1 MTDLRRMADP
11 MRLADLLLAVES
23 EAAAFYAALARRFGE
38 RLGLRTLWMELAED
52 EREHAKWIRETREQT
67 GLLTGAPNLPIAPVE
82 AALEELRRQRERLE
96 RGEDSVVNALAATIA
111 LETSEVN
118 DTLVEFLAATNAQ
131 HSSELLAQETILHL
145 RRLTAAV
152 DRLSHPELTALL
164 KGVTA
169 RAERGLEPRRTI
181 LVVDDETDML
191 ETCARI
197 FRRSGYACLTATS
210 GREALAVLERQ
221 RPDLIFT
228 DLRMPRGDG
237 LTFLRRAKQVAPE
250 IPVVVFTAYVSE
262 SSAREVLD
270 AGAAAYL
277 AKPFTA
283 SQLRQAAEQTLG
295 AGGHERGT
303 RDGL

>member
-1 MTDLRRMADP
+1 MTDLRRT
-11 MRLADLLLAVES
+11 ADLLLAVET
-23 EAAAFYAALARRFGE
+23 EAAAFYEALARRFGE

-52 EREHAKWIRETREQT
+52 EREHAKWIRETRE
-67 GLLTGAPNLPIAPVE
+67 LLGRGAPVTGVPNVPTAPLE
-82 AALEELRRQRERLE
+82 AVLEELRRQRERLE
-96 RGEDSVVNALAATIA
+96 RGADSLVEALVATIT

-118 DTLVEFLAATNAQ
+118 DALVEFLVATNTQ
-131 HSSELLAQETILHL
+131 HSSERLARETILHL
-145 RRLTAAV
+145 RRLTAAA

-169 RAERGLEPRRTI
+169 TAERRLQPRRTI
-181 LVVDDETDML
+181 LVVDDEIDML

-197 FRRSGYACLTATS
+197 FRRSGYACLTAAS
-210 GREALAVLERQ
+210 GQEALAVLERQ

-283 SQLRQAAEQTLG
+283 SQLRQAVERTLG
-295 AGGHERGT
+295 AGGHERGA